1 LHYLIVFD
9 KKSASNSI
17 LLKNN
22 IYIRHLIIK
31 KQIMKMKKNYLIPFL
46 MILFVQFALAQNKTI
61 NGKVTSKTDGLPI
74 PGASVIIKGTSK
86 STVTDFDGKYSISA
100 TDSDVLSFSYVGF
113 ATQSVKATN
122 KNTINI
128 MLVEEISTLNEV
140 VVLGSTVRVTRK
152 ELGNAVTTLKAE
164 GLNRAKPVDLS
175 SAIQGKIAG
184 AQVSQNSGDPAGGFT
199 IKLRG
204 TSSILGSSDPLY
216 VIDGVVLNNAT
227 TNVTN
232 LNVSKGNSNLQIGQN
247 RSSDINPNDIETI
260 EILSGGAAAAIYG
273 SRAANGVILISTKKG
288 KSGEPSYTFSTSLT
302 SSSLRKKVYVNMS
315 DKQFVNSTPS
325 LFPINNQPA
334 SSTTVSVAG
343 RNLET
348 RTISGIQRY
357 DYQDDVFTTGLGNDT
372 YFSMRGGNEKTK
384 YFASIGHLKNEGIV
398 KNTDFTRIGAKL
410 RVQHEF
416 NDKLSASIGMNYI
429 NSSSNEKP
437 DGNVFWSP
445 INSITITNNIYNI
458 NNRDANGNLM
468 AVDPVRVNP
477 LSVIETF
484 NITQKTDRLVS
495 DLQLNYK
502 PFKNFNADFIL
513 GIDNYNQRGN
523 VFIPRYPYAGV
534 NTAYYNDGY
543 VSDAANRVVQL
554 NNDLNLRYVW
564 DINSK
569 VKLTSYA
576 GYNVQ
581 SYRDNLFA
589 LEGRDLK
596 PFVETINAF
605 NTLVPG
611 SPLAGQS
618 KYNLWGFYLQETIGI
633 KNKLFFTIAGRNDA
647 STIFAKANRSQF
659 YPKISASYVLSD
671 EEFMKNS
678 VVSSARLRAS
688 WGESGSLTAI
698 TPYARFTNYS
708 TGTLIGNSAFTLE
721 GLKQGNLDIKPE
733 KSSTYEIGADLGLMK
748 DRLNLS
754 FNYYNADIKDLLLPV
769 QLAPSSGSTN
779 TIQNVGQMNNK
790 GIELGLR
797 YDVIK
802 KEGLNLDVF
811 VNYSRNRNVV
821 TGLPQQ
827 RFQLDSNPAAA
838 PVFAEKDQ
846 PIGIYY
852 GTYFARNA
860 DGSLLLTPSGYPQ
873 TEKGNAATG
882 EPTRDAN
889 GQPTG
894 SVLSKKIG
902 NPNPDYVIAFGAN
915 LNYKKF
921 GMSVLFDGVQ
931 GVDVFDA
938 DYRTRQGV
946 GNGELV
952 AKELNGELPRG
963 YIWSIYNIEEFRVV
977 DGSYIKLREVSMSY
991 DFGKLNS
998 FFSNFTISA
1007 SGRNLYSWDKF
1018 PSFDPETNSGGQS
1031 SVAKYN
1037 FGTVPIPKTFSLAL
1051 KFQF

>member
-1 LHYLIVFD
+1 
-9 KKSASNSI
+9 
-17 LLKNN
+17 
-22 IYIRHLIIK
+22 
-31 KQIMKMKKNYLIPFL
+31 

-74 PGASVIIKGTSK
+74 PGVSVIIKGTSK
-86 STVTDFDGKYSISA
+86 SSVTDFDGKYSIA
-100 TDSDVLSFSYVGF
+100 TSESDVLSFSYVGF
-113 ATQSVKATN
+113 ATQSVKTAN
-122 KNTINI
+122 KSTINVV
-128 MLVEEISTLNEV
+128 LTEEISTLNEV

-288 KSGEPSYTFSTSLT
+288 KSEEPTYTFSTSLT

-315 DKQFVNSTPS
+315 DKQFVNASPS
-325 LFPINNQPA
+325 LFPIQNQPA
-334 SSTTVSVAG
+334 SSTTVTVAG

-384 YFASIGHLKNEGIV
+384 YFASLGHLKNEGII

-445 INSITITNNIYNI
+445 INSITISNNIYKI

-484 NITQKTDRLVS
+484 NITQKTDRFVS

-502 PFKNFNADFIL
+502 PFKNFNADFIF

-543 VSDAANRVVQL
+543 VSEAANRVVQL
-554 NNDLNLRYVW
+554 NNDLNLRHVW
-564 DINSK
+564 DINSN

-576 GYNVQ
+576 GYNIQ

-596 PFVETINAF
+596 PFVATINAF

-611 SPLAGQS
+611 SPLAGES
-618 KYNLWGFYLQETIGI
+618 KYNLWGFYLQETLGI
-633 KNKLFFTIAGRNDA
+633 KNKLFLTVAGRNDA

-671 EEFMKNS
+671 EEFMKGS
-678 VVSSARLRAS
+678 AVSSARLRAS

-698 TPYARFTNYS
+698 TPYARFTNYATS
-708 TGTLIGNSAFTLE
+708 TLIGNSAFTLE

-733 KSSTYEIGADLGLMK
+733 KSSTYEIGADLGLMN

-779 TIQNVGQMNNK
+779 TIQNVGQMNNN

-802 KEGLNLDVF
+802 KDDLTLNVF

-827 RFQLDSNPAAA
+827 RFQLDNNPAGA
-838 PVFAEKDQ
+838 PVFVAKDQ

-860 DGSLLLTPSGYPQ
+860 DGSLLLNPAGYPQ

-882 EPTRDAN
+882 EPTRDSN

-894 SVLSKKIG
+894 SVLSKRIG

-946 GNGELV
+946 GNGEFV
-952 AKELNGELPRG
+952 AKELSGELPRG

-977 DGSYIKLREVSMSY
+977 DGSYLKLREVSMSY

-998 FFSNFTISA
+998 FFTNFTISA

>member
-1 LHYLIVFD
+1 MFQNYF
-9 KKSASNSI
+9 
-17 LLKNN
+17 
-22 IYIRHLIIK
+22 YISDLIIK
-31 KQIMKMKKNYLIPFL
+31 KQIMKMKKTKLIPFL
-46 MILFVQFALAQNKTI
+46 MLLFVQFALAQNKTVSGI
-61 NGKVTSKTDGLPI
+61 VKSKTDGLPL
-74 PGASVIIKGTSK
+74 PGVSVIIKGTTK
-86 STVTDFDGKYSISA
+86 SSVTDFDGSFSISA
-100 TDSDVLSFSYVGF
+100 SEKDVLTFSSVGF
-113 ATQSVKATN
+113 TSQSVN
-122 KNTINI
+122 VGDKNSFNI
-128 MLVEEISTLNEV
+128 VLVEEVRTLNEV

-152 ELGNAVTTLKAE
+152 ELGNAVTTIKSE
-164 GLNRAKPVDLS
+164 GLNKAKPVDLS

-247 RSSDINPNDIETI
+247 RSSDINPNDVESI

-273 SRAANGVILISTKKG
+273 SRAANGVVLISTKKG
-288 KSGEPSYTFSTSLT
+288 KSGEPTFNFSTSIT
-302 SSSLRKKVYVNMS
+302 SNSLRKKVYVNMS
-315 DKQFVNSTPS
+315 DKQFVNSS
-325 LFPINNQPA
+325 AALFPIQNQPA
-334 SSTTVSVAG
+334 SATTVSVAG

-357 DYQDDVFTTGLGNDT
+357 DYQDDIFTTGIGNDT
-372 YFSMRGGNEKTK
+372 YFSMRGGDDKTK
-384 YFASIGHLKNEGIV
+384 YFTSVGYLKNEGII

-410 RVQHEF
+410 RLQHEF
-416 NDKLSASIGMNYI
+416 NDKLSASVGLNYI

-445 INSITITNNIYNI
+445 INSVTITNNIYDLNK
-458 NNRDANGNLM
+458 RDSNGNLM

-484 NITQKTDRLVS
+484 NITQKTDRMIA

-502 PFKNFNADFIL
+502 PFKNFNADFIFGL
-513 GIDNYNQRGN
+513 DNYNQRGN

-534 NTAYYNDGY
+534 NTAYFNDGY
-543 VSDAANRVVQL
+543 VSEATNRVVQL

-564 DINSK
+564 DINSNL
-569 VKLTSYA
+569 KLTSYA
-576 GYNVQ
+576 GYNIQ
-581 SYRDNLFA
+581 TYRDNLFA

-611 SPLAGQS
+611 SPLAS
-618 KYNLWGFYLQETIGI
+618 KASYNLWGFYLQETIAF
-633 KNKLFFTIAGRNDA
+633 KNKLFVTVAARNDA

-659 YPKISASYVLSD
+659 FPKVSASYVLSD
-671 EEFMKNS
+671 EKFMKDS
-678 VVSSARLRAS
+678 FVSSARLRAS

-698 TPYARFTNYS
+698 TPYARFTNYAS
-708 TGTLIGNSAFTLE
+708 GTLIGNSAFTLE
-721 GLKQGNLDIKPE
+721 GLKQGNLDLKPE
-733 KSSTYEIGADLGLMK
+733 RSSTYEVGADFGFLK
-748 DRLNLS
+748 DRINLS

-769 QLAPSSGSTN
+769 QLAPSSGATN
-779 TIQNVGQMNNK
+779 TIQNVGLMNNK
-790 GIELGLR
+790 GIEIGLR

-811 VNYSRNRNVV
+811 VNYSRNRNKV
-821 TGLPQQ
+821 TDLPQQ
-827 RFQLDSNPAAA
+827 RFQLDNNPAGA

-860 DGSLLLTPSGYPQ
+860 DGSLLLTPAGYPQ
-873 TEKGNAATG
+873 TERGDAATG
-882 EPTRDAN
+882 TPSRDAN

-902 NPNPDYVIAFGAN
+902 DPNPDYIIAFGAN
-915 LNYKKF
+915 FNYKKF

-977 DGSYIKLREVSMSY
+977 DGSYLKLREVSMSY

-998 FFSNFTISA
+998 FFTNMTVTA

-1037 FGTVPIPKTFSLAL
+1037 FGTVPIPRTYSLAV